1 MTTTTTTT
9 LPAKRRLG
17 RPTKFNADT
26 VAKICDSIA
35 EGLPFHYA
43 AALAG
48 ISHET
53 FSAWQRRYPHFRQA
67 IQEAVAHGAEE
78 RLKIIRT
85 AAKGG
90 DWRAC
95 AWWLE
100 HVLPEHYAKT
110 RIQLEH
116 VGQMEVGFTI
126 PQQTLDGIAE
136 ARMKYEQAQGK

>member
-1 MTTTTTTT
+1 MTMTPTTT
-9 LPAKRRLG
+9 LPAKRPLG

-26 VAKICDSIA
+26 VQKICDSIA
-35 EGLPFHYA
+35 EGLPFQYA

-53 FSAWQRRYPHFRQA
+53 LCQWQRRYPHFRQA
-67 IQEAVAHGAEE
+67 IQEAVAQGAEE

-116 VGQMEVGFTI
+116 VGQMEVGFVI

-136 ARMKYEQAQGK
+136 ARAKYEQAQDK

>member
-1 MTTTTTTT
+1 MSEPNSNL
-9 LPAKRRLG
+9 LPARRALG

-26 VAKICDSIA
+26 VAKICESIA
-35 EGLPFHYA
+35 EGLPFNYA

-53 FSAWQRRYPHFRQA
+53 FHAWQRRYPKFREA
-67 IQEAVAHGAEE
+67 IQEAVAKGAEE

-100 HVLPEHYAKT
+100 HVLPEHYAKS
-110 RIQLEH
+110 RIQIEA
-116 VGQMEVGFTI
+116 VGQLEVGFTI

-136 ARMKYEQAQGK
+136 ARTKYEQAQDK

>member
-1 MTTTTTTT
+1 MNQHPTR
-9 LPAKRRLG
+9 PKLG
-17 RPTKFNADT
+17 RPTKFNAD
-26 VAKICDSIA
+26 VVQKICVSIG
-35 EGLPFHYA
+35 EGLPFQYA

-53 FSAWQRRYPHFRQA
+53 FHAWQRRYPQFRLA
-67 IQEAVAHGAEE
+67 VQEAVARGAEE
-78 RLKIIRT
+78 RLQTIRA
-85 AAKGG
+85 AAKQG

-116 VGQMEVGFTI
+116 VGQMEVGFVV

-136 ARMKYEQAQGK
+136 ARAKYEHQAQGE